1 MTKRVCLYARVSR
14 TEQSCD
20 RQLVEL
26 RELCEHHDYTIV
38 SEYVDEGISG
48 GLKSRPALDKMLKDA
63 MTRKFEMVVTL
74 ELSRL
79 GRSVQ
84 NMCEIS
90 SLLKSKKIDL
100 FVKNQNVDT
109 STIVGDFFFN
119 IMNSVA
125 QYEKDL
131 IGERVRSGL
140 ENARKKGRI
149 GGKKP
154 ISDEV
159 KVQILEMKNTGSSFR
174 KIKSELNVG
183 NDTIKKVLEG
193 HDPNKIPYN
202 EKEIIG
208 RLGETMNDDLE
219 YAR

>member
-14 TEQSCD
+14 QEQSCD

-26 RELCEHHDYTIV
+26 RELCENHGYTIV

-63 MTRKFEMVVTL
+63 MTRKFEMVITL

-90 SLLKSKKIDL
+90 ALLKSKRIDL

-140 ENARKKGRI
+140 ESARKKGRI

-154 ISDEV
+154 VSNDV
-159 KVQILEMKNTGSSFR
+159 KKQILMLKSEGMSYR
-174 KIKSELNVG
+174 KIKSTLKVG
-183 NDTIKKVLEG
+183 NDTIKKVIDDELKRG
-193 HDPNKIPYN
+193 LDD
-202 EKEIIG
+202 
-208 RLGETMNDDLE
+208 LGGDLE
-219 YAR
+219 YAS

>member
-1 MTKRVCLYARVSR
+1 MTKRVCLYVRVSR
-14 TEQSCD
+14 QEQSVE

-26 RELCEHHDYTIV
+26 RELCENHNYTIV
-38 SEYVDEGISG
+38 SEYIDEGISG
-48 GLKSRPALDKMLKDA
+48 GKKSRPALDLMLKDA
-63 MTRKFEMVVTL
+63 MSRKFEMVVTL

-90 SLLKSKKIDL
+90 SLLKSKNIDL

-149 GGKKP
+149 GGRKP
-154 ISDEV
+154 INDDI
-159 KVQILEMKNTGSSFR
+159 KNKIITMKNDGGESFR
-174 KIKSELNVG
+174 KIKSELKVG
-183 NDTIKKVLEG
+183 NDTIKKVLE
-193 HDPNKIPYN
+193 
-202 EKEIIG
+202 
-208 RLGETMNDDLE
+208 
-219 YAR
+219 AA

>member
-1 MTKRVCLYARVSR
+1 MTKRVCLYVRVSR
-14 TEQSCD
+14 QEQSVE

-26 RELCEHHDYTIV
+26 RELCENHNYTIV
-38 SEYVDEGISG
+38 DEYIDEGISG
-48 GLKSRPALDKMLKDA
+48 GKKSRPALDQMLKDA

-90 SLLKSKKIDL
+90 SLLKSKNIDL

-149 GGKKP
+149 GGRKP
-154 ISDEV
+154 INDDI
-159 KVQILEMKNTGSSFR
+159 KNKIITMKNDGESFR
-174 KIKSELNVG
+174 KIKSELKVG
-183 NDTIKKVLEG
+183 NDTIKKVL
-193 HDPNKIPYN
+193 KV
-202 EKEIIG
+202 
-208 RLGETMNDDLE
+208 
-219 YAR
+219 A

>member
-1 MTKRVCLYARVSR
+1 MRLIMTKRVCLYVRVSR
-14 TEQSCD
+14 LEQSVE

-26 RELCEHHDYTIV
+26 RELCENHKYIIV
-38 SEYVDEGISG
+38 GEYIDEGISSG
-48 GLKSRPALDKMLKDA
+48 KKSRPALDQMLKDV
-63 MTRKFEMVVTL
+63 MSRKFEMVVTL

-90 SLLKSKKIDL
+90 SLLKSKNIDL

-140 ENARKKGRI
+140 ENARKNGRI

-154 ISDEV
+154 INDDV
-159 KVQILEMKNTGSSFR
+159 KNKIITMKNEGASFR
-174 KIKSELNVG
+174 MIKSELKVG
-183 NDTIKKVLEG
+183 NDTIKKVLEVV
-193 HDPNKIPYN
+193 
-202 EKEIIG
+202 
-208 RLGETMNDDLE
+208 
-219 YAR
+219 

>member
-1 MTKRVCLYARVSR
+1 MSKKVCLYARVSR
-14 TEQSCD
+14 NEQSCL

-26 RELCEHHDYTIV
+26 RELCENHDYTIV
-38 SEYVDEGISG
+38 EEYVDEGISG
-48 GLKSRPALDKMLKDA
+48 GKKSRPALDKMLKDA
-63 MTRKFEMVVTL
+63 MSRKFTMVITL

-100 FVKNQNVDT
+100 FIKNQNVDT

-119 IMNSVA
+119 IMNSVS

-131 IGERVRSGL
+131 IAERIVSGL
-140 ENARKKGRI
+140 KTAKLKGRI

-154 ISDEV
+154 ISKDIEN
-159 KVQILEMKNTGSSFR
+159 KIIEMKQSGSSFR
-174 KIKSELNVG
+174 QIKSELKVG
-183 NDTIKKVLEG
+183 NDTIKKVMELV
-193 HDPNKIPYN
+193 
-202 EKEIIG
+202 
-208 RLGETMNDDLE
+208 
-219 YAR
+219 

>member
-1 MTKRVCLYARVSR
+1 MRLIMTKRVCLYVRVSR
-14 TEQSCD
+14 LEQSVE

-26 RELCEHHDYTIV
+26 RELCENHKYIIV
-38 SEYVDEGISG
+38 GEYIDEGISG
-48 GLKSRPALDKMLKDA
+48 GKKSRPALDQMLKDV
-63 MTRKFEMVVTL
+63 MSRKFEMVVTL

-90 SLLKSKKIDL
+90 SLLKSKNIDL

-131 IGERVRSGL
+131 ISERVKSGL
-140 ENARKKGRI
+140 EHARKKGNI
-149 GGKKP
+149 GGRKP
-154 ISDEV
+154 TSDLIKDKIIELKEDGASV
-159 KVQILEMKNTGSSFR
+159 RLIKSQCGVSSGTIR
-174 KIKSELNVG
+174 KILS
-183 NDTIKKVLEG
+183 
-193 HDPNKIPYN
+193 
-202 EKEIIG
+202 
-208 RLGETMNDDLE
+208 
-219 YAR
+219 AA

>member
-1 MTKRVCLYARVSR
+1 MTKRVCLYVRVSR
-14 TEQSCD
+14 LEQSVE

-26 RELCEHHDYTIV
+26 RELCENHKYIIV
-38 SEYVDEGISG
+38 GEYIDEGISG
-48 GLKSRPALDKMLKDA
+48 GKKSRPALDQMLKDVMA
-63 MTRKFEMVVTL
+63 RKFEMVVTL

-90 SLLKSKKIDL
+90 SLLKSKNIDL

-140 ENARKKGRI
+140 ENARKNGRI

-154 ISDEV
+154 INDDV
-159 KVQILEMKNTGSSFR
+159 KNKIITMKNEGASFR
-174 KIKSELNVG
+174 MIKAELKVG
-183 NDTIKKVLEG
+183 NDTIKKVLEVV
-193 HDPNKIPYN
+193 
-202 EKEIIG
+202 
-208 RLGETMNDDLE
+208 
-219 YAR
+219 

>member
-1 MTKRVCLYARVSR
+1 MTKRVCLYVRVSR
-14 TEQSCD
+14 QEQSVE

-26 RELCEHHDYTIV
+26 RELCENHNYTIV
-38 SEYVDEGISG
+38 SEYIDEGISG
-48 GLKSRPALDKMLKDA
+48 GKKSRPALDQMLKDA

-90 SLLKSKKIDL
+90 SLLKSKNIDL

-149 GGKKP
+149 GGRKP
-154 ISDEV
+154 INDDI
-159 KVQILEMKNTGSSFR
+159 KNKIITMKNDGESFR
-174 KIKSELNVG
+174 KIKSELKVG
-183 NDTIKKVLEG
+183 NDTIKKVL
-193 HDPNKIPYN
+193 K
-202 EKEIIG
+202 
-208 RLGETMNDDLE
+208 
-219 YAR
+219 AA

>member
-1 MTKRVCLYARVSR
+1 MTKRVCLYVRVSR
-14 TEQSCD
+14 LEQSVE

-26 RELCEHHDYTIV
+26 RELCENHKYIIV
-38 SEYVDEGISG
+38 GEYIDEGISG
-48 GLKSRPALDKMLKDA
+48 GKKSRPALDQMLKDV
-63 MTRKFEMVVTL
+63 MSRKFEMVVTL

-90 SLLKSKKIDL
+90 SLLKSKNIDL

-140 ENARKKGRI
+140 ENARKNGRI

-154 ISDEV
+154 INDDV
-159 KVQILEMKNTGSSFR
+159 KNKIITMKKKGASFR
-174 KIKSELNVG
+174 MIKSELKVG
-183 NDTIKKVLEG
+183 NDTIKKVLEV
-193 HDPNKIPYN
+193 
-202 EKEIIG
+202 
-208 RLGETMNDDLE
+208 
-219 YAR
+219 A

>member
-1 MTKRVCLYARVSR
+1 MRLIMTKRVCLYVRVSR
-14 TEQSCD
+14 LEQSVE

-26 RELCEHHDYTIV
+26 RELCENHKYIIV
-38 SEYVDEGISG
+38 GEYIDEGISG
-48 GLKSRPALDKMLKDA
+48 GKKSRPALDQMLKDV
-63 MTRKFEMVVTL
+63 MSRKFEMVVTL

-90 SLLKSKKIDL
+90 SLLKSKNIDL

-140 ENARKKGRI
+140 ENARKNGRI

-154 ISDEV
+154 INDDV
-159 KVQILEMKNTGSSFR
+159 KNKIITMKNEGASFR
-174 KIKSELNVG
+174 MIKAELKVG
-183 NDTIKKVLEG
+183 NDTIKKVLEVV
-193 HDPNKIPYN
+193 
-202 EKEIIG
+202 
-208 RLGETMNDDLE
+208 
-219 YAR
+219 